1 MKIFFRSQ
9 ALNRLLGRT
18 PVLTSDDKNVLKKQM
33 QVYMKSHFNVADE
46 GKLRQLMMYY
56 LVCYC
61 RCKGNDKIRVK
72 SVPGHLPKIKTYSGL
87 LASSE
92 HKEQHEVVMQMAF
105 GCEPTKNGLMK
116 SLEESLT
123 ASDIPLGM
131 RSGLEGVIKLKDLE
145 RFKGQYHH
153 HLTALFT

>member
-1 MKIFFRSQ
+1 MKNFFRSQ
-9 ALNRLLGRT
+9 ALNRLLGRSS
-18 PVLTSDDKNVLKKQM
+18 VLSSDDKNVLKKQL
-33 QVYMKSHFNVADE
+33 QVCMKSHFKLADE
-46 GKLRQLMMYY
+46 GKLMQLMMYF

-61 RCKGNDKIRVK
+61 RCKDHDRIRIK
-72 SVPGHLPKIKTYSGL
+72 SVPGHLPKINTYSSL
-87 LASSE
+87 FASSE
-92 HKEQHEVVMQMAF
+92 HKEQHEVVMLMAF

-131 RSGLEGVIKLKDLE
+131 RSGLAGVIKLEDLE